1 MAKKEK
7 IQLTP
12 EEIAAKKLR
21 TKKGWARFGA
31 VALAIVIT
39 GAVYVIGSKD
49 GPKVVVEPEDPPVIQ
64 QIIQQNPT
72 PATTKA
78 PETTKAPA
86 PTTKAAEPT
95 TKPTTAPTTAANNS
109 SSGGGGILD
118 TITGLLGGLGDFD
131 IGSLLGGLG
140 GDGGGLGGLVDRNS
154 IADTVEGA
162 GGKAKD
168 FFYGLA
174 DNVEE
179 NEGLDGINEQI
190 RDKIGGIGGDSGS
203 GDSSNPLS
211 GVTDSLGDIGDT
223 ISGITGG
230 NGDGGSPL
238 SGITDALGGL
248 TGGDGS
254 SPLSGITDALGGLL
268 GGLGG

>member
-86 PTTKAAEPT
+86 TTKAPT
-95 TKPTTAPTTAANNS
+95 TS
-109 SSGGGGILD
+109 SSGGSSGGGGILD
-118 TITGLLGGLGDFD
+118 TITGFLGGLGDFD

-190 RDKIGGIGGDSGS
+190 RDKIGGSGSGSSS
-203 GDSSNPLS
+203 GDSSDPLS
-211 GVTDSLGDIGDT
+211 GITDSLGGIGDT

>member
-190 RDKIGGIGGDSGS
+190 RDKIGGSGSGSSS
-203 GDSSNPLS
+203 GDSSDPLS
-211 GVTDSLGDIGDT
+211 GVTDSLGGIGDT

-230 NGDGGSPL
+230 N
-238 SGITDALGGL
+238 
-248 TGGDGS
+248 GDGS

>member
-12 EEIAAKKLR
+12 EEIAAKKLKR
-21 TKKGWARFGA
+21 KKGWARFGA

-49 GPKVVVEPEDPPVIQ
+49 GPKVVTEVEEPPVIQ

-86 PTTKAAEPT
+86 TTKAPT
-95 TKPTTAPTTAANNS
+95 TS
-109 SSGGGGILD
+109 SSGGSSGGGILD

-190 RDKIGGIGGDSGS
+190 RDKIGGIGSGSSS
-203 GDSSNPLS
+203 GDSSDPLS
-211 GVTDSLGDIGDT
+211 GVTDSLGGIGDT

>member
-162 GGKAKD
+162 GSSAKD

-190 RDKIGGIGGDSGS
+190 RDKIGGIGSGSSS
-203 GDSSNPLS
+203 GDSSDPLS
-211 GVTDSLGDIGDT
+211 GITDSLGGIGDT

-230 NGDGGSPL
+230 N
-238 SGITDALGGL
+238 
-248 TGGDGS
+248 GDGS

>member
-162 GGKAKD
+162 GSSAKD

-190 RDKIGGIGGDSGS
+190 RDKIGGIGSGSSS
-203 GDSSNPLS
+203 GDSS
-211 GVTDSLGDIGDT
+211 D
-223 ISGITGG
+223 
-230 NGDGGSPL
+230 PL
-238 SGITDALGGL
+238 SGITD
-248 TGGDGS
+248 S
-254 SPLSGITDALGGLL
+254 LGGLL

>member
-49 GPKVVVEPEDPPVIQ
+49 GPKVVTEVEEPPVIQ

-72 PATTKA
+72 PAPA
-78 PETTKAPA
+78 PAPAPTTKAPA
-86 PTTKAAEPT
+86 PTTAAPT
-95 TKPTTAPTTAANNS
+95 TKAPAPTTAPTTAANNGG
-109 SSGGGGILD
+109 GGGGILD

-179 NEGLDGINEQI
+179 NEGLGDINDQL
-190 RDKIGGIGGDSGS
+190 RDRIGGIGGDSGS
-203 GDSSNPLS
+203 GDSGNPLS
-211 GVTDSLGDIGDT
+211 GITDGIDLGGL
-223 ISGITGG
+223 TG
-230 NGDGGSPL
+230 GDGGSPL

-248 TGGDGS
+248 TGGDGG

>member
-140 GDGGGLGGLVDRNS
+140 GGLGGLVDRNS

-190 RDKIGGIGGDSGS
+190 RDKIGGIGSGSSS
-203 GDSSNPLS
+203 GDSSDPLS
-211 GVTDSLGDIGDT
+211 GVTDSLGGIGDT

>member
-12 EEIAAKKLR
+12 EEIAAKKLKR
-21 TKKGWARFGA
+21 KKGWARFGA

-49 GPKVVVEPEDPPVIQ
+49 GPKVVTEVEEPPVIQ

-86 PTTKAAEPT
+86 TTKAPT
-95 TKPTTAPTTAANNS
+95 TS
-109 SSGGGGILD
+109 SSGGSSGGGGILD

-190 RDKIGGIGGDSGS
+190 RDKIGGIGSGSSS
-203 GDSSNPLS
+203 GDSSDPLS
-211 GVTDSLGDIGDT
+211 GVTDSLGGIGDT

>member
-95 TKPTTAPTTAANNS
+95 TKPTPAPTTAANNS
-109 SSGGGGILD
+109 SSGGGGIL
-118 TITGLLGGLGDFD
+118 
-131 IGSLLGGLG
+131 
-140 GDGGGLGGLVDRNS
+140 
-154 IADTVEGA
+154 
-162 GGKAKD
+162 
-168 FFYGLA
+168 
-174 DNVEE
+174 
-179 NEGLDGINEQI
+179 
-190 RDKIGGIGGDSGS
+190 
-203 GDSSNPLS
+203 
-211 GVTDSLGDIGDT
+211 
-223 ISGITGG
+223 
-230 NGDGGSPL
+230 
-238 SGITDALGGL
+238 
-248 TGGDGS
+248 
-254 SPLSGITDALGGLL
+254 
-268 GGLGG
+268 

>member
-86 PTTKAAEPT
+86 TTKAPT
-95 TKPTTAPTTAANNS
+95 TS
-109 SSGGGGILD
+109 SSGGSSGGGGILD

-162 GGKAKD
+162 GSSAKD

-190 RDKIGGIGGDSGS
+190 RDKIGGIGSGSSS
-203 GDSSNPLS
+203 GDSSDPLS
-211 GVTDSLGDIGDT
+211 GITDSLGGIGDT

-230 NGDGGSPL
+230 N
-238 SGITDALGGL
+238 
-248 TGGDGS
+248 GDGS

>member
-190 RDKIGGIGGDSGS
+190 RDKIGGSGSGSSS
-203 GDSSNPLS
+203 GDSSDPLS
-211 GVTDSLGDIGDT
+211 GITDSLGGIGDT

-230 NGDGGSPL
+230 N
-238 SGITDALGGL
+238 
-248 TGGDGS
+248 GDGS

>member
-12 EEIAAKKLR
+12 EEIAAKKLKR
-21 TKKGWARFGA
+21 KKGWARFGA
-31 VALAIVIT
+31 VALAVVIT

-49 GPKVVVEPEDPPVIQ
+49 GPKVVQEVEEPPVIQ

-72 PATTKA
+72 PSPAPASTPTTKA
-78 PETTKAPA
+78 AA
-86 PTTKAAEPT
+86 PTTKAAAPT
-95 TKPTTAPTTAANNS
+95 TKAATPSTTASNNKS

-118 TITGLLGGLGDFD
+118 TLTGLLGGLGDFD
-131 IGSLLGGLG
+131 IGSLLGGIGG
-140 GDGGGLGGLVDRNS
+140 GDGGGLGGLVDTNS

-162 GGKAKD
+162 GDKAKD

-179 NEGLDGINEQI
+179 NEGLDDINDQL
-190 RDKIGGIGGDSGS
+190 RDKIGGVTGGDSGS
-203 GDSSNPLS
+203 GDS
-211 GVTDSLGDIGDT
+211 
-223 ISGITGG
+223 G
-230 NGDGGSPL
+230 NPL
-238 SGITDALGGL
+238 SGITDGIDLGSLGDTLGGL
-248 TGGDGS
+248 TGGSGGDA
-254 SPLSGITDALGGLL
+254 LSGIKDTLGGLL

>member
-49 GPKVVVEPEDPPVIQ
+49 GPKVVTEVEEPPVIQ

-86 PTTKAAEPT
+86 TTKAPET
-95 TKPTTAPTTAANNS
+95 TKAPATTKAPTTS
-109 SSGGGGILD
+109 SSGGSSGGGGILD

-179 NEGLDGINEQI
+179 NEGLDGLNDQLRDRIN
-190 RDKIGGIGGDSGS
+190 GIGSSDSGS
-203 GDSSNPLS
+203 G
-211 GVTDSLGDIGDT
+211 GITDSLGGIGDT

-230 NGDGGSPL
+230 NGEGGSPL
-238 SGITDALGGL
+238 DGITDALGGL
-248 TGGDGS
+248 TGGDGG
-254 SPLSGITDALGGLL
+254 SPLSGITDTIGGLL